1 MSTPISLRT
10 LSNRSRT
17 VTVTLPDELGTVTLT
32 YRPPT
37 AESTASLAD
46 RLMESKADVIARP
59 IDKLA
64 RDLADV
70 IESWD
75 VTGDDGLPIRPSYEV
90 LKQIDITILNP
101 ISAAIIEHIY
111 PPKRPAGG

>member
-1 MSTPISLRT
+1 M
-10 LSNRSRT
+10 
-17 VTVTLPDELGTVTLT
+17 TLPDELGTITLV
-32 YRPPT
+32 YHPPT
-37 AESTASLAD
+37 ADSTASLAE
-46 RLMESKADVIARP
+46 RLADAKNDMAARP

-64 RDLADV
+64 RDLAEV

-75 VTGDDGLPIRPSYEV
+75 VTGDDGLPIRPSYEL

>member
-1 MSTPISLRT
+1 MSTPINLRV

-17 VTVTLPDELGTVTLT
+17 VTVTLPDELGTITIV

-46 RLMESKADVIARP
+46 RMAEPNIIARP

-64 RDLADV
+64 RDLADI

-75 VTGDDGLPIRPSYEV
+75 VTGDDGNPIRPSYEV
-90 LKQIDITILNP
+90 LRAIDITILNP